1 MIPKAHIKKS
11 AMVCNSNPRNI
22 EMGGRDRWLSRAHWT
37 AGLAHVVKFQDN
49 KRPCPKKMK
58 NAREIRFSLVL

>member
-1 MIPKAHIKKS
+1 MGGSQFDPKAHIKKS

-37 AGLAHVVKFQDN
+37 AVLVHVVKFQDN
-49 KRPCPKKMK
+49 KKPCPKKRWKMLGK
-58 NAREIRFSLVL
+58 